1 MAAGAKRKLADLGDV
16 SLEVILDLAQRAARA
31 AGALVDEVWD
41 QRSDVKDTKS
51 NARDLVTITDEKCE
65 QIVTE
70 MIQAAYPGHKIIGE
84 EAEGSNK
91 YELTAGPTW
100 TIDPI
105 DGTTNFVHRIPYTCV
120 LIAFLLDKQP
130 VVAVT
135 YDPISK
141 EMFYAT
147 KGGGAFLAS
156 PRHKAPVAI
165 HVSECDALCRAV
177 VGMEPGYGRDDK
189 SVTRL
194 SSTMECLMRKQIRT
208 LRMGGACGLNA
219 ASVASGRWDLFLEEG
234 SWTDN
239 VGPKIW
245 DFAPAKLI
253 VEEAGGVMLNI
264 YDGGAFDLMGRSV
277 FAAANRKL
285 ADEALAAMK
294 ERKK

>member
-1 MAAGAKRKLADLGDV
+1 
-16 SLEVILDLAQRAARA
+16 
-31 AGALVDEVWD
+31 
-41 QRSDVKDTKS
+41 
-51 NARDLVTITDEKCE
+51 
-65 QIVTE
+65 
-70 MIQAAYPGHKIIGE
+70 
-84 EAEGSNK
+84 
-91 YELTAGPTW
+91 
-100 TIDPI
+100 
-105 DGTTNFVHRIPYTCV
+105 
-120 LIAFLLDKQP
+120 
-130 VVAVT
+130 
-135 YDPISK
+135 
-141 EMFYAT
+141 
-147 KGGGAFLAS
+147 
-156 PRHKAPVAI
+156 VAI

-294 ERKK
+294 VRGNWDPSVFLLAVLQCGARACRS